1 MESLAIVTQVAP
13 SPAAQL
19 YVSGDLT
26 VRQKQALDHKGI
38 DSRYNVS
45 YDVST
50 NSSMPQSGC
59 CLAGCYYR
67 SKPWL
72 TKVSAFAIM

>member
-38 DSRYNVS
+38 DTRYNV
-45 YDVST
+45 
-50 NSSMPQSGC
+50 SSMPQSGC

-72 TKVSAFAIM
+72 TKVSAFAIV

>member
-38 DSRYNVS
+38 DSRYNVRW
-45 YDVST
+45 
-50 NSSMPQSGC
+50 C
-59 CLAGCYYR
+59 
-67 SKPWL
+67 
-72 TKVSAFAIM
+72 

>member
-38 DSRYNVS
+38 DTRYNVS
-45 YDVST
+45 YDVSST
-50 NSSMPQSGC
+50 PQSGC